1 MRHVDKACWAWS
13 VQMCFLSCCY
23 RHCAQLWCQAH
34 TTGGDRAAAVHVSQ
48 MSDGSVVLG
57 TEAVQLNDPFIW
69 TTLRPL
75 PFANAMSCPVHAWCT
90 T

>member
-1 MRHVDKACWAWS
+1 
-13 VQMCFLSCCY
+13 
-23 RHCAQLWCQAH
+23 
-34 TTGGDRAAAVHVSQ
+34 

-75 PFANAMSCPVHAWCT
+75 PFANAMSCPVHDLAAVVAL
-90 T
+90 